1 MAYFAIYDQESGEI
15 ENVVECPEFLEST
28 IHLEDHQQH
37 LQVEFQ
43 VSAQQY
49 VIIDRLLVLRK

>member
-1 MAYFAIYDQESGEI
+1 MTYFAIYDQKSGEI

-28 IHLEDHQQH
+28 IHLEDHQQY
-37 LQVEFQ
+37 LQVESQ

-49 VIIDRLLVLRK
+49 LVVDRLLVLRK